1 MDSPRPS
8 ESTALVVP
16 RRTVL
21 DALLGVGLASSAAAA
36 LYPLM
41 RFLVPP
47 AGGEPSTASV
57 VAAKLAEMK
66 VNSGI
71 VFPFGSKPAILVR
84 TPEGDFKA
92 FSAVCSHL
100 ECTVQYK
107 SDTSQIWCACH
118 NGMYD
123 LSGQVVSGPPP
134 RGLESFTVA
143 VRGEPGK
150 EDVVVSRT

>member
-1 MDSPRPS
+1 MESPRPS

-21 DALLGVGLASSAAAA
+21 DALLGAGIASSAAAA
-36 LYPLM
+36 LYPIA

-47 AGGEPSTASV
+47 AGGEPATASV
-57 VAAKLAEMK
+57 VAAKLSELK
-66 VNSGI
+66 VNSGL

-84 TPEGDFKA
+84 TPEGELRA
-92 FSAVCSHL
+92 FSAVCTHL

-107 SDTSQIWCACH
+107 GDTSQIWCACH
-118 NGMYD
+118 NGTYD
-123 LSGQVVSGPPP
+123 LSGNVASGPPP
-134 RGLESFTVA
+134 RPLESFTVA

-150 EDVVVSRT
+150 EDVVVSRS